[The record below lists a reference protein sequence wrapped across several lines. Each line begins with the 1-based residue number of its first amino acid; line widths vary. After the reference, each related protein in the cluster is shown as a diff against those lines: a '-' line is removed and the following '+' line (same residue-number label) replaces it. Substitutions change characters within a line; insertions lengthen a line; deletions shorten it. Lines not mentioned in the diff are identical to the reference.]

1 MAYTDQATLAADAA
15 FRDRVRVAAATA
27 AVQVM
32 GEDQATYSDDH
43 FGKRQALAYEVLRA
57 AASGA
62 WLEAFVWATVQN
74 AAITG
79 SSLDSDIQ
87 FQVNAVWD
95 DLSGVRIAD

>member
-1 MAYTDQATLAADAA
+1 MAYTDQAALAADQT
-15 FRDRVRVAAATA
+15 FRDRVRVALATA

-32 GEDQATYSDDH
+32 GEAKGEYSDTEY
-43 FGKRQALAYEVLRA
+43 GKRQALAYQVLQA
-57 AASGA
+57 AAGGM

-79 SSLDSDIQ
+79 ASLDSDIQ

-95 DLSGVRIAD
+95 DLSGVRIND